1 MKAQDFVKSFFSWSQ
16 NLLAQLLI
24 IILIPGLLE
33 GRSQRLLN
41 LPVFGRIS
49 HLSQGPI
56 LPHMS

>member
-33 GRSQRLLN
+33 G
-41 LPVFGRIS
+41 
-49 HLSQGPI
+49 
-56 LPHMS
+56 